1 MKKREEPNYSVLFAP
16 KILKNATGESSHAAQ
31 FCYYRM
37 YDKYHCAVQFIK
49 ESLVK
54 EEVNSFFSGKEREH
68 TRFTGNDLQKVVH
81 TDLHSLARKDEIWD
95 VMAEAFGDFFLCCC

>member
-1 MKKREEPNYSVLFAP
+1 MQLNFVITECMINIIVQC
-16 KILKNATGESSHAAQ
+16 I
-31 FCYYRM
+31 
-37 YDKYHCAVQFIK
+37 QFIK